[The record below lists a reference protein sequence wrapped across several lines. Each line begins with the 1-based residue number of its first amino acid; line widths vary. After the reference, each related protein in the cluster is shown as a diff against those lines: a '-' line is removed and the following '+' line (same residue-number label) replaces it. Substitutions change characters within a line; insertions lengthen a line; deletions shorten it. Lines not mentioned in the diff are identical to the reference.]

1 MLYINGRFLTQ
12 EMTGV
17 QRFAEEISRQL
28 NKIRDDVVILAPKG
42 ILNNAILQE
51 FNVEIIGDK
60 KGHYWE
66 QVELPRALKK
76 RGAPLLLNLCST
88 APAFYKNQIV
98 THHDVTYK
106 RYPASFSKKFR
117 FVYGILIPR
126 MLKNS
131 RHLLTVSEFSKG
143 EIHRVFGYPKD
154 KISIIY
160 NAVSDA
166 FSKVEDDHSHNMRA
180 SYLLAVS
187 SPNFHKNFHGMLSAF
202 ESLSKEYDVSLK
214 IIGKTAVSFS
224 QQDFSTLLSQSDK
237 VEFMG
242 RVEDNELITLY
253 QNALAFVFPSFYE
266 GFGIP
271 PLEAQSCG
279 CPVISSNTASMPE
292 VLQDSVIYFDPNNI
306 AMISETMVK
315 IISDP
320 ALRSELVKKGNE
332 NVKRFSW
339 NSSAKKISTIVD
351 SFSTD
356 QAINR

>member
-28 NKIRDDVVILAPKG
+28 NKIRNDVVILSPKG
-42 ILNNAILQE
+42 IINKSLIQE
-51 FNVEIIGDK
+51 FNIEVVGDK

-66 QVELPRALKK
+66 QVELPRVLKK
-76 RGAPLLLNLCST
+76 KGSPLLLNLCST
-88 APAFYKNQIV
+88 APAFYKNKIV

-117 FVYGILIPR
+117 FVYGILIPL
-126 MLKNS
+126 MLRNS

-143 EIHRVFGYPKD
+143 EIHNVFGYPKN

-160 NAVSDA
+160 NAVSDS
-166 FSKVEDDHSHNMRA
+166 FSKVESSNLDIQRA
-180 SYLLAVS
+180 YLLAVS

-202 ESLSKEYDVSLK
+202 ETLSKEHDISLK

-224 QQDFSTLLSQSDK
+224 QQDFSTLISQPDK

-242 RVEDNELITLY
+242 RVEDKELITLY

-306 AMISETMVK
+306 TMISEAMMKVV
-315 IISDP
+315 SDQK
-320 ALRSELVKKGNE
+320 LRSELTKKGNE

-339 NSSAKKISTIVD
+339 NTSAQKVSTIVD
-351 SFSTD
+351 SFSNVRVVD
-356 QAINR
+356 